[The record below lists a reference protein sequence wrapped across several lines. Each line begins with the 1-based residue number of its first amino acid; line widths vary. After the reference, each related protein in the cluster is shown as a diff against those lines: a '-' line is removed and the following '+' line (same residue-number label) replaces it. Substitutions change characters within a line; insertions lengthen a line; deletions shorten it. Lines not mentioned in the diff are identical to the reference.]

1 MRFPAGTVAQPSCA
15 PTNSSYFFEEAQEM
29 NFQALSCFWLFFSIA
44 HDQAYS
50 QPDDFVIFT
59 GA

>member
-15 PTNSSYFFEEAQEM
+15 PTNSSYFFDDAQEM

-44 HDQAYS
+44 HAH
-50 QPDDFVIFT
+50 V
-59 GA
+59 